1 MVSIVTQDLPFL
13 GYRLGPDQGGLSM
26 ADVRSVLNA
35 ISNLDQKVDNL
46 YRRANH
52 GNADVPTKENY
63 NRKGLRQ
70 DHDELKA
77 SIAALATKVDEVKTH
92 LNP

>member
-1 MVSIVTQDLPFL
+1 
-13 GYRLGPDQGGLSM
+13 M
-26 ADVRSVLNA
+26 AEVRTVLNA
-35 ISNLDQKVDNL
+35 ISNLDQKVNNL

-52 GNADVPTKENY
+52 GEANVPTTENF

-77 SIAALATKVDEVKTH
+77 SIAALATKVDELGAH
-92 LNP
+92 SHP